1 MLTKPQF
8 ESLKDLEAHSCC
20 VRGNTASSGHDVT
33 HRGGNGYIIGGVSP
47 LPFWV

>member
-33 HRGGNGYIIGGVSP
+33 HRGATATS
-47 LPFWV
+47 